1 MIWEVRGTCKKI
13 RRCCPAS
20 SPRPIAFRLC
30 RYFAGTVQ
38 EALGKGRTRCRRKSI
53 IPKQSDVVSKTCRCS
68 PPCFTRRRSQVRV
81 LSRPPSVFSVT
92 YGLSWLSANSGGR
105 SQSHTT
111 SGPLPRPR
119 DGSGPST
126 VPQRDQTTSN
136 WRPAYPT
143 PASSSPPSTRTV
155 PLGVRRTAPRPWR
168 SSSPCCSSA
177 TATPWK
183 HFATPPSSTSS
194 EARFAV
200 PRLGRRNPGEF
211 RPPRGAGKREGNSR
225 RAALLQKGKWLKLSH
240 F

>member
-92 YGLSWLSANSGGR
+92 YDVRSVPHPAYGRGPFSIRQPELPPCRNFIKQVERVIQERRSHRGACGRTRQFYCFPMIPGSQWTALSWKILTRTGPGSA
-105 SQSHTT
+105 
-111 SGPLPRPR
+111 RPR
-119 DGSGPST
+119 
-126 VPQRDQTTSN
+126 
-136 WRPAYPT
+136 
-143 PASSSPPSTRTV
+143 
-155 PLGVRRTAPRPWR
+155 
-168 SSSPCCSSA
+168 
-177 TATPWK
+177 
-183 HFATPPSSTSS
+183 
-194 EARFAV
+194 
-200 PRLGRRNPGEF
+200 
-211 RPPRGAGKREGNSR
+211 
-225 RAALLQKGKWLKLSH
+225 
-240 F
+240 